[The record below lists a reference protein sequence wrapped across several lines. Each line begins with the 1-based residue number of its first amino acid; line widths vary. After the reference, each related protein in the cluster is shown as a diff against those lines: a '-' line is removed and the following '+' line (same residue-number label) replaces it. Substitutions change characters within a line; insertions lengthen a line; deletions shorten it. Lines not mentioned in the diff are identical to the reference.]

1 MKKILTAAFIA
12 IILTVVTIIVIAN
25 NYKSNLTAVDSSD
38 STAVYVEI
46 PTGTSP
52 LKIGEILFENQLI
65 KSNNA
70 YKIYLKLEGLGDD
83 FKAGAYNFNRSMS
96 LEEIT
101 NLLQVGSNVKN
112 TIDII
117 VREGLRLE
125 EIAEEINTQRPI
137 DIDEFLRLCYHA
149 DSFSSEY
156 TFLQDLEIETLE
168 GYLFPDT
175 YNIYLNATEEDIVT
189 RLLDGFEEVY
199 TTTLKDNIPD
209 GQSLHEIMTMASIVE
224 GEALLDEERPLV
236 ASVFYNRIEE
246 SWRLESCATVQYAL
260 GERKNVLTFDDLE
273 VVSDYNTYMHF
284 GLPPGPINSPGLAS
298 IKAALYPAESDYL
311 FFLATGDGSH
321 YFTDNYDDF
330 LKAKEK
336 YITGR

>member
-1 MKKILTAAFIA
+1 
-12 IILTVVTIIVIAN
+12 
-25 NYKSNLTAVDSSD
+25 
-38 STAVYVEI
+38 
-46 PTGTSP
+46 
-52 LKIGEILFENQLI
+52 
-65 KSNNA
+65 
-70 YKIYLKLEGLGDD
+70 
-83 FKAGAYNFNRSMS
+83 
-96 LEEIT
+96 
-101 NLLQVGSNVKN
+101 
-112 TIDII
+112 
-117 VREGLRLE
+117 
-125 EIAEEINTQRPI
+125 
-137 DIDEFLRLCYHA
+137 
-149 DSFSSEY
+149 
-156 TFLQDLEIETLE
+156 
-168 GYLFPDT
+168 
-175 YNIYLNATEEDIVT
+175 
-189 RLLDGFEEVY
+189 
-199 TTTLKDNIPD
+199 
-209 GQSLHEIMTMASIVE
+209 MTMASIVE

-311 FFLATGDGSH
+311 FFLAKGDGSH